1 VDASIVK
8 VDFFNGNTKLGED
21 ATSPFEF
28 VWTNVPVGTYQITAK
43 VTDDQ
48 GLSTTSEIINATV
61 VENKNQLKV
70 YPNPF
75 STTATFEFSLTTKA
89 YVELQV
95 YNSVGIFVT
104 TAFKGIVEGPVVK
117 RINFN
122 GSGLPQGTY
131 FCRLIYNDGL
141 SYFKNWLETKIVILR

>member
-1 VDASIVK
+1 MK
-8 VDFFNGNTKLGED
+8 VEFFNGNTKLGED

-28 VWTNVPVGTYQITAK
+28 VWTNVPVGTYQVTAK